1 MVAQMRKRTKRA
13 KSSPPPAPK
22 KKVAGVI
29 HSDRTYRIPAF
40 CEELGITRQRL
51 SDMRERGLKIR
62 EDGKYRV
69 IVGKDYLDWCLSLP
83 ANTAL
88 EEADDAEE

>member
-1 MVAQMRKRTKRA
+1 MVAASRKRTKRA
-13 KSSPPPAPK
+13 KASTLPK
-22 KKVAGVI
+22 RRGSGVI
-29 HSDRTYRIPAF
+29 YSDRTYRIPAF

-51 SDMRERGLKIR
+51 SDMRDRGLKIR

-83 ANTAL
+83 ANSVSA
-88 EEADDAEE
+88 AEES